1 MTTKNLACALALAVF
16 AAACTGADGNS
27 DPDGAQPVASET
39 TTPPEVASP
48 VSVETAPPPKDDWF
62 ESACALPPEQL
73 VRIARG
79 YQKGRSP
86 DLTLVP
92 RAPNFFG
99 SFNANSHSGPWDYVQ
114 RVPIV
119 FYGPGFI
126 KAQGDIQP
134 VHEVDSTDI
143 APTIAELVGMDW
155 PDDRPSESLSQALVP
170 EEQRPE
176 RPRLVVT
183 VVWDGGGRNVLQQW
197 PDEWPN
203 LKQMIAGGTSFSN
216 AVVGSNPSVTP
227 AVHANIGTGDFPDAH
242 GIVDIPIQIDGEIA
256 GSWDKFDPQYLITP
270 TLADLYDQ
278 QVGNAAKIGMIAPH
292 GWHLGMLGHGAAL
305 EGGDHD
311 FAILSGNGSKVTNPK
326 FYALP
331 DYINEIE
338 GFEEDVETIDRNDGQ
353 ADGRWLDNDVLDD
366 AKLVHQTPA
375 ETIYQS
381 RVIESLLTNESF
393 GRDDVTD
400 MLFTNFKQIDYV
412 GHRYN
417 MLQPEMR
424 DVLHYTDR
432 ALGDLIEFL
441 DEWVGEKQWVIA
453 LTADHGSTP
462 DAEATK
468 AWPIST
474 SAVVDHLSEHFGLP
488 RSEVIRETRVT
499 GFWTNREALAANGI
513 EPDDV
518 AQAII
523 EMTAQDMIVAP
534 DDLPP
539 GYAERLDERIFSA
552 AWPSEEMDEVLKCAG
567 VEG

>member
-1 MTTKNLACALALAVF
+1 MTTRTTACALALALF
-16 AAACTGADGNS
+16 AAACTSANGDDPNGKPADS
-27 DPDGAQPVASET
+27 QT
-39 TTPPEVASP
+39 TNPPEVASP

-62 ESACALPPEQL
+62 EAACALPPEQL

-79 YQKGRSP
+79 YMEERSP

-99 SFNANSHSGPWDYVQ
+99 SFDANSHSGPWDYVQ

-126 KAQGDIQP
+126 KAQGEIDP
-134 VHEVDSTDI
+134 GREVDTTDI
-143 APTIAELVGMDW
+143 APTLAELVGMEW
-155 PDDRPSESLSQALVP
+155 PADRPSEPLTEALVP
-170 EEQRPE
+170 EAERPN

-197 PDEWPN
+197 PDAWPN
-203 LKQMIAGGTSFSN
+203 LKKMIGGGTSFTN

-227 AVHANIGTGDFPDAH
+227 AVHANIGTGTFPDQH
-242 GIVDIPIQIDGEIA
+242 GIVDIPLKIGDRIA
-256 GSWDKFDPQYLITP
+256 GSWDNYDPRYLITP

-278 QVGNAAKIGMIAPH
+278 QEGNAAEIGMIAPH

-311 FAILSGNGSKVTNPK
+311 FAILSASGGVKVTNPD
-326 FYALP
+326 FYELP
-331 DYINEIE
+331 KYINQIE

-353 ADGRWLDNDVLDD
+353 ADGRWLDNDVLGDD
-366 AKLVHQTPA
+366 KLVHQTPA
-375 ETIYQS
+375 ATIYQS

-393 GRDDVTD
+393 GRDEIPD

-432 ALGDLIEFL
+432 ELGNLIDFL
-441 DEWVGEKQWVIA
+441 NEWVGEKQWVIA

-468 AWPIST
+468 AWPINT
-474 SAVVDHLSEHFGLP
+474 TAVVDHLSEHFGLP
-488 RSEVIRETRVT
+488 RNEVIEETRVT
-499 GFWTNREALAANGI
+499 GFWTNREALAAHGI
-513 EPDDV
+513 KPEDV
-518 AQAII
+518 AQAMVD
-523 EMTAQDMIVAP
+523 MTAEDMVTAP
-534 DDLPP
+534 EDLPP
-539 GYAERLDERIFSA
+539 GYADRLDERIFSA
-552 AWPSEEMDEVLKCAG
+552 AWPSERMDDILRCAG
-567 VEG
+567 ASR